1 MRGQAMVE
9 AALVMP
15 ILLLVILGGIAI
27 SISVAR
33 IEIDRYELLH
43 AASEGA
49 IAGASKSTLRCME
62 ARSVARRILG
72 RRPSENTC
80 DIRAGM
86 VVLTLSETLT
96 LYDPYFKSPYLVS
109 QTSRAAIR

>member
-1 MRGQAMVE
+1 V
-9 AALVMP
+9 LP
-15 ILLLVILGGIAI
+15 ILLLVILGGITI

-33 IEIDRYELLH
+33 IEISRYELLH

-49 IAGASKSTLRCME
+49 IAGASERTLRCME
-62 ARSVARRILG
+62 ARNVARRILG
-72 RRPSENTC
+72 RRPSANTC
-80 DIRAGM
+80 DIRSGM

-96 LYDPYFKSPYLVS
+96 LYDPYFKSPYLVT